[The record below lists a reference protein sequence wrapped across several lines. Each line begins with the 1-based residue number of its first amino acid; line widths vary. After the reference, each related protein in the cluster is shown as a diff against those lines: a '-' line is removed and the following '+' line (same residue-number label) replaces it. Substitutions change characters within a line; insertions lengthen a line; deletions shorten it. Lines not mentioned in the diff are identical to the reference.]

1 MNYSE
6 CCYAPF
12 THPGWPDSDMCS
24 DCFEHSGAVYED
36 DGDILASNCGVEYY
50 SYVMRKKDRF
60 GIDVVKPVRTE
71 WLSCNDWIDYD
82 MDVHL

>member
-24 DCFEHSGAVYED
+24 ACFEHSGAVYED
-36 DGDILASNCGVEYY
+36 DSDVSDCGIEYY
-50 SYVMRKKDRF
+50 SYIMRKKDRF

-71 WLSCNDWIDYD
+71 WLTGNDWDTND

>member
-1 MNYSE
+1 MKYSE

-24 DCFEHSGAVYED
+24 ACFEHSGAIED
-36 DGDILASNCGVEYY
+36 DDASITTRVEYY
-50 SYVMRKKDRF
+50 TYVMRKNDRF

-71 WLSCNDWIDYD
+71 WLTGNDWIDYD